1 MSELRIEL
9 AGGRTGYRSGEPLS
23 GRVSW
28 RVGDQPKSAELRLF
42 WYTSGKGTQDV
53 GLVDTTT
60 FASPRMDDHR
70 DFTFALPREPY
81 SFSGTLISLI
91 WAIELI
97 VEPGGHVERQ
107 EIVLSSTGEE
117 VVLGGAAESEE
128 ASA

>member
-28 RVGDQPKSAELRLF
+28 RAGDQPKSAELRLF

-53 GLVDTTT
+53 GLVDTMT

>member
-9 AGGRTGYRSGEPLS
+9 ADGRTAYKPGEPLS
-23 GRVSW
+23 GRVAW
-28 RVGDQPKSAELRLF
+28 RIDDQPTSAELRLF

-53 GLVDTTT
+53 GIVDTTT
-60 FASPRMDDHR
+60 FATPRMDDHR
-70 DFTFALPREPY
+70 NFTLPLPREPH

-107 EIVLSSTGEE
+107 EIVLSATGEE
-117 VVLGGAAESEE
+117 VVLSGEGAAT
-128 ASA
+128 

>member
-1 MSELRIEL
+1 MSDLRIEL

-28 RVGDQPKSAELRLF
+28 RVGDQPESVELRLF

-53 GLVDTTT
+53 GVVDTTT

-70 DFTFALPREPY
+70 DFTLPLPREPY

-107 EIVLSSTGEE
+107 EIVLSATGEE
-117 VVLGGAAESEE
+117 VVLGSDGAS
-128 ASA
+128 S